1 MPLFHHP
8 LPREGGDPDQGQP
21 AVGAPQVWVPA
32 CAGNTDVG
40 LGAGKLSMRNTRII
54 ARRINKASFGAAR
67 HFPQRGKYRRSRGR
81 GLDPLP

>member
-40 LGAGKLSMRNTRII
+40 DNLRCHEEDPRHCETNKQGLL
-54 ARRINKASFGAAR
+54 RRCA
-67 HFPQRGKYRRSRGR
+67 
-81 GLDPLP
+81 PLPPEGEVPAKPR